1 MLKIEDS
8 PLSRFQNEEHYKYYT
23 DVNGLITIFTAATL
37 LIVPEYESFKKSY
50 ADEGE
55 ALNYVRK
62 STYTKMLREAD
73 TKINNTFDGIVD
85 AVNSGL
91 NHYSQSVKE
100 ASERLRVLLD
110 ANGNIKRKT
119 QQNKSGA
126 TLKLVYELKG
136 STYATD
142 VDTVELNGW
151 VDKLDADYKNHYALQ
166 TGKLNE
172 QDARTHLR
180 MKVVRTEIDS
190 VYRRITEK
198 INALII
204 VNGEAP
210 YVEFVNKLNLL
221 IHTYENSL
229 SLRKDKDS
237 SAATTPEAK

>member
-1 MLKIEDS
+1 
-8 PLSRFQNEEHYKYYT
+8 
-23 DVNGLITIFTAATL
+23 
-37 LIVPEYESFKKSY
+37 
-50 ADEGE
+50 
-55 ALNYVRK
+55 
-62 STYTKMLREAD
+62 MLREAD

-126 TLKLVYELKG
+126 TLKLVSELKG

-204 VNGEAP
+204 VNGETP

-221 IHTYENSL
+221 IHSYENSL